1 MSTGKADVRSQA
13 QNICLAGAG
22 GLAVGS
28 FVYWLS
34 GAPFASCLAS
44 FIGYQLAELVF
55 RGSAYRKTAYLAV
68 KSHFDQS
75 WFAIVTGVVY
85 LAASL
90 LFAEYAQLPE
100 TEFTRAV
107 YSDFQQFGVL
117 VLAFFAFR
125 PIVNAAMNGEPA
137 RYLELIKAIACYFGV
152 LWLLGHYGDQALQA
166 AILSPESAA
175 QYLLL
180 FLLLAAVIWVSN
192 RRNHSKGGYGYL
204 ISEGYATSSLQR
216 YSLLPT
222 TRDKKYTAAHES
234 AHVMCFAALNVFP
247 DDLRVVINERPDCQH
262 LLGYV
267 QGLDERCLHSKA
279 LTEWFMIMLLAGRE
293 GEALISNKPSQVTL
307 GAIGDLARWQALAH
321 EYLQMQDYGIYYC
334 EPRTL
339 QEQQRNELSQASLLG
354 TQLKLLK
361 DFLTMNKQIHA
372 EISECLLDRQ
382 QMNRAEL
389 LPFFEKVEFPSSFPR
404 IYN

>member
-1 MSTGKADVRSQA
+1 MSKVKAEFKRRA
-13 QNICLAGAG
+13 QIVCLAGAG
-22 GLAVGS
+22 GLAVGCI
-28 FVYWLS
+28 VYWLS
-34 GAPFASCLAS
+34 GAPYASCLAS

-75 WFAIVTGVVY
+75 WFAIFTGVVY
-85 LAASL
+85 LAAAL
-90 LFAEYAQLPE
+90 LFAEDAQRPA
-100 TEFTRAV
+100 TEFTEAI
-107 YSDFQQFGVL
+107 YSNFQKYGVL
-117 VLAFFAFR
+117 VLAFLAFR

-152 LWLLGHYGDQALQA
+152 LWLLGHYGDEALRA
-166 AILSPESAA
+166 AISSPESAA
-175 QYLLL
+175 QYLLVV
-180 FLLLAAVIWVSN
+180 LLLAGVLWVSN
-192 RRNHSKGGYGYL
+192 GRNRTISGYEYL
-204 ISEGYATSSLQR
+204 ISKGYATSSLQR
-216 YSLLPT
+216 NTLLPS

-234 AHVMCFAALNVFP
+234 AHAMCFAALKVLP
-247 DDLRVVINERPDCQH
+247 SDLHVVINERPDCQN

-267 QGLDERCLHSKA
+267 HGLNERCLHSKA

-293 GEALISNKPSQVTL
+293 GEALISNKPSEVTL
-307 GAIGDLARWQALAH
+307 GAVGDLARWQALAH

-339 QEQQRNELSQASLLG
+339 QEQQRNELAQAALLRE
-354 TQLKLLK
+354 QLKLLTE
-361 DFLTMNKQIHA
+361 FLTMNKQVHA

-382 QMNRAEL
+382 RMNRDEL
-389 LPFFEKVEFPSSFPR
+389 IPFFEKVEFPSGFPI